1 VYHVRHLY
9 PCLYSDKRVSV
20 TLIRVW
26 IIDSLSP
33 LLGKCTLSTMDAL
46 LQRAIHRMTDYV
58 RDKGR
63 ETRRLV
69 VKRLIG
75 ALLASAAPRRCSC

>member
-1 VYHVRHLY
+1 
-9 PCLYSDKRVSV
+9 
-20 TLIRVW
+20 
-26 IIDSLSP
+26 
-33 LLGKCTLSTMDAL
+33 MDAL